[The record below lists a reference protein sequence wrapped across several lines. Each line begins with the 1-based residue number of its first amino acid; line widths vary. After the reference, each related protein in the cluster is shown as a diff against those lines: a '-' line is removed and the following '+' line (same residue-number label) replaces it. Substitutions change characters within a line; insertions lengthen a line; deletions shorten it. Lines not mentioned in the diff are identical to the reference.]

1 MKPSRFEYNSLYAT
15 TTQVGGSTTLNL
27 TIPSTATLPAG
38 QTTPLFTATANI
50 GEAKSSMRIL
60 MTSSAYAGVAMPT
73 SNWIVPCTLRYYSLM
88 TNSWQTVSDNPMY
101 VCIYR
106 ASANSVL
113 VTVRPNVPGDTDPSQ
128 PAYLS
133 NCGQTLTFYIA
144 TFRSPFEEV

>member
-1 MKPSRFEYNSLYAT
+1 
-15 TTQVGGSTTLNL
+15 
-27 TIPSTATLPAG
+27 
-38 QTTPLFTATANI
+38 
-50 GEAKSSMRIL
+50 
-60 MTSSAYAGVAMPT
+60 MPT

-106 ASANSVL
+106 ASADSVL